1 VTVLPSRSHIMA
13 IAVVVIASIIGW
25 AAPLLYRVDI
35 GQWDEAVVTS
45 FYDSE
50 YGAGTTFRWSEPRA
64 TLQLPAVG
72 AGAYVVRLHASA
84 LAATAL
90 DITLQNTTHTVLV
103 QPGFA
108 YYDVAVQVPIG
119 WSDALSVTVAVAQP
133 QVVARRSIGV
143 ALDEVR
149 VIPSNWQIPAWHG
162 VWWTLLA
169 TLVLTHLLRFWRI
182 AWVWR
187 WLAAAA
193 LTMAVVV
200 LRHGNAATILELL
213 AMLGSLAIACA
224 HCVRLTRRQQLGVV
238 VLVVTMALLV
248 LWWRGTSS
256 WSPLW
261 QFAVLLGSAT
271 LLRLRRFVWRPVRPW
286 RHLLLVGAFVGMAS
300 QAWLLAGL
308 SLVIGVMYVVGKRV
322 DPNRGMVFACLYA
335 GYSLFP
341 LLDAWLCG
349 RGMPRGPQKQLLR
362 YIGLDYLRGVAMFL
376 VLVTHMP
383 TIVAYTPMWFFDTV
397 AWMGKIS
404 VDAFFILSG
413 WLIGGLIIN
422 EISHWQSTRALGLF
436 LHRRWARTIPIYW
449 YMLVIV
455 ALGGW
460 GGATL
465 AGLNEYFVFVQNM
478 WHDHP
483 PYLLVAWSL
492 SIEEWFY
499 LVTAL
504 GISLLTRWF
513 APTRALLVT
522 LILLL
527 VVPTMLRSYVALS
540 TTLSWND
547 VLRQYVPLRL
557 DVIGTGVAMV
567 WWWRTWVHT
576 HPMRAVRLA
585 VLSTVLSVVY
595 LGLLAW
601 FQPDIE
607 RDAWVRV
614 TLIPVTVLALALWY
628 PWLASLTRTQLSW
641 LGRWVQWIAW
651 ISYPLYLLHYP
662 WRLTLE
668 GLVGAIGRNTLAD
681 VVVTVGYV
689 VGSIWLAGRWHVELE
704 QPIMNL
710 RLRT

>member
-1 VTVLPSRSHIMA
+1 MTAFPSRSHML
-13 IAVVVIASIIGW
+13 AVVAVILASVVAW
-25 AAPLLYRVDI
+25 AAPLVYRVDI
-35 GQWDEAVVTS
+35 GQWDAPVVTS

-50 YGAGTTFRWSEPRA
+50 YGAGTSFRWSEPRA
-64 TLQLPAVG
+64 MLRLPALG
-72 AGAYVVRLHASA
+72 AGDYVLRLHASSM
-84 LAATAL
+84 ATRAL
-90 DITLQNTTHTVLV
+90 DITIHQTTHTVRV
-103 QPGFA
+103 EPGFA
-108 YYDVAVQVPIG
+108 YYDVAMRVPLG
-119 WSDALSVTVAVAQP
+119 WSDAVSVTLVVDEP
-133 QVVARRSIGV
+133 QIVARRAIGV

-149 VIPSNWQIPAWHG
+149 VMPQGWRIPAWHG
-162 VWWTLLA
+162 VWWTVVA
-169 TLVLTHLLRFWRI
+169 ILVLTHLMRMSRLPWL
-182 AWVWR
+182 WR
-187 WLAAAA
+187 WLGATAFV
-193 LTMAVVV
+193 MAVVV
-200 LRHGNAATILELL
+200 LRHGNAAILLEGV
-213 AMLGSLAIACA
+213 AMIGSVAVACV
-224 HCVRLTRRQQLGVV
+224 HCVRLTRRQQLLLLGVV
-238 VLVVTMALLV
+238 LSVALLV
-248 LWWRGTSS
+248 LWWRGMAA
-256 WSPLW
+256 WAPLW
-261 QFAVLLGSAT
+261 QLAILVGSAT
-271 LLRLRRFVWRPVRPW
+271 LLRLRRFVWRPLRPY
-286 RHLLLVGAFVGMAS
+286 RLLVLGGALVVMAS
-300 QAWLLAGL
+300 QSWVLVGL
-308 SLVIGVMYVVGKRV
+308 SLFITIMYVAGKRV
-322 DPNRGMVFACLYA
+322 DPHQGMFFALLYA

-349 RGMPRGPQKQLLR
+349 RGMPRGPQKQMLR

-383 TIVAYTPMWFFDTV
+383 TIVAYTPGWFFDTV

-422 EISHWQSTRALGLF
+422 EITHWHSTRALGLF

-455 ALGGW
+455 AIGGW
-460 GGATL
+460 GGASI
-465 AGLNEYFVFVQNM
+465 AGLHEYFVFVQNM

-504 GISLLTRWF
+504 SISLLTRWLV
-513 APTRALLVT
+513 PTRALFVT

-527 VVPTMLRSYVALS
+527 VVPTLLRSYVAIT

-567 WWWRTWVHT
+567 WWWRTWSTT
-576 HPMRAVRLA
+576 HPTRASRLA
-585 VLSTVLSVVY
+585 VVSTIISVAY

-601 FQPDIE
+601 AQPDLE

-614 TLIPVTVLALALWY
+614 TLIPVTVVALALWY
-628 PWLASLTRTQLSW
+628 PWLATLTRTQLSW

-704 QPIMNL
+704 QPVMNL
-710 RLRT
+710 RIRA